1 MLANGSTASESL
13 SGSDGGATLA
23 LGCEAVRVAGKSG
36 ISQARTRLGEALL
49 RQLYER
55 VRDALCAGAPIWQ
68 EPRMTQRTAIA
79 QIAKTIGRELQDSA
93 RPSES
98 AWAAGAMLADAGAT
112 KEIVTCLFIE
122 AHRKRPSDRLINGCA
137 FMLERALDTLRLR
150 ANGGDVGAG
159 RAIEEVR
166 QGIEQALVKDGATI
180 EVLIMIARAFAQAE
194 LDPGE
199 ALQEAVV
206 SAMDAQSA
214 ALPPGQEPADIGDQF
229 DDLAASLGNDPFT
242 IYAEFAA
249 MGAAFPAEH
258 RAAMASALAMS
269 NRAAVREAVLGF
281 ACEANPTTSAA
292 ALMALAQ
299 PPRGCPVSSTMVDR
313 LVRMRPWLA
322 EARRANL
329 DAAIRGLRPKATT
342 PEPVPRPE
350 IRSVMASLCD
360 GAGAQSL
367 FALVK
372 RGRRFALAAV
382 LVKMENGVADAWVTD
397 DMSKAE
403 AEALIGEIVA
413 GSETTEISIGLLERR
428 LADALASNV
437 ARDAPPPFGLL
448 QVAEAIGLGL
458 LHPEAISPET
468 LVQELLAD
476 LPAERTGTVAATA
489 AHRASVKWEQEF
501 RTLKSW
507 FEAGEAVETLLR
519 PIRTRKQRIEAVL
532 TRLLPGRRNFWAER
546 CAWTAAVLKESAE
559 DDETWIDF
567 ALVARDLADGCALE
581 AMPLAAQIAAAT
593 VEAFVHR

>member
-1 MLANGSTASESL
+1 
-13 SGSDGGATLA
+13 
-23 LGCEAVRVAGKSG
+23 
-36 ISQARTRLGEALL
+36 
-49 RQLYER
+49 
-55 VRDALCAGAPIWQ
+55 
-68 EPRMTQRTAIA
+68 MTQRTAIA

-112 KEIVTCLFIE
+112 KEIVACLFIE

-214 ALPPGQEPADIGDQF
+214 ALPPGQEPANIGDQF

-249 MGAAFPAEH
+249 MGAAFLAEH

-299 PPRGCPVSSTMVDR
+299 PPRGCSVSSTMVDR

-329 DAAIRGLRPKATT
+329 DAAIRVLRPKAAT

-403 AEALIGEIVA
+403 ALIGEIVA

-428 LADALASNV
+428 LADALTSNV

-501 RTLKSW
+501 RTLESW
-507 FEAGEAVETLLR
+507 FEAGEAVEILLR

-567 ALVARDLADGCALE
+567 ALVARDLVDGCALE